1 MIRNIL
7 KETTPIMFG
16 YVPMGMTF
24 GLLFQD
30 LGYHWYF
37 ATLMGLF
44 IFAGAA
50 QFMAIGL
57 LSTGAGLTEVFIST
71 FMLNSRHIFYGL
83 SILDKYGKWGLR
95 KLYLIFGLTDET
107 YSLVTTIK
115 IPNKVNEQDYY
126 FFITMFNQAYW
137 VLGCTLG
144 VLIGGVV
151 EFNTQG
157 MDFALTALFIV
168 LVIEQ
173 WKNIRDI
180 LPFAIATLSSI
191 FVLYFFKDQMLI
203 GSILLSLSILLI
215 IRAIKNKSYG

>member
-180 LPFAIATLSSI
+180 PPFVIATLSSI

>member
-1 MIRNIL
+1 
-7 KETTPIMFG
+7 MFG

-30 LGYHWYF
+30 LGYPWYF

-144 VLIGGVV
+144 VLIGGLV

-180 LPFAIATLSSI
+180 LPFVIATLSSI

>member
-30 LGYHWYF
+30 LGYPWYF

-180 LPFAIATLSSI
+180 LPFVIATLSSI

>member
-1 MIRNIL
+1 MIRAIL

-16 YVPMGMTF
+16 YIPMGMTF

-30 LGYHWYF
+30 LGYPWYF
-37 ATLMGLF
+37 ASVMAIF

-57 LSTGAGLTEVFIST
+57 LSAGAGLTEVFIST

-83 SILDKYGKWGLR
+83 SILNKYGKWGLR

-115 IPNKVNEQDYY
+115 IPSKVNEQEYY
-126 FFITMFNQAYW
+126 LYITLFNQSYW
-137 VLGCTLG
+137 VLGCTIG
-144 VLIGGVV
+144 VLIGGLVN
-151 EFNTQG
+151 FNTEG

-173 WKNIRDI
+173 WKNIKEI
-180 LPFAIATLSSI
+180 LPFVIATTSSI

-203 GSILLSLSILLI
+203 GSILLSISVLLI
-215 IRAIKNKSYG
+215 IRSIKSKSYG

>member
-1 MIRNIL
+1 
-7 KETTPIMFG
+7 
-16 YVPMGMTF
+16 
-24 GLLFQD
+24 
-30 LGYHWYF
+30 
-37 ATLMGLF
+37 MGLF